1 MSRVFVIIPVGHVE
15 VVLEVTQ
22 STALFLAKA
31 AVPLALGQLSASRLQ
46 LSRGFQYLVSFKLG
60 AFLAPSI
67 CNSSPY
73 LVVCNDVD
81 SYSVLPD
88 NSLHFK

>member
-31 AVPLALGQLSASRLQ
+31 AVPLALGHLPGNLLALSFFFDL
-46 LSRGFQYLVSFKLG
+46 GFSMTL
-60 AFLAPSI
+60 
-67 CNSSPY
+67 
-73 LVVCNDVD
+73 
-81 SYSVLPD
+81 
-88 NSLHFK
+88 